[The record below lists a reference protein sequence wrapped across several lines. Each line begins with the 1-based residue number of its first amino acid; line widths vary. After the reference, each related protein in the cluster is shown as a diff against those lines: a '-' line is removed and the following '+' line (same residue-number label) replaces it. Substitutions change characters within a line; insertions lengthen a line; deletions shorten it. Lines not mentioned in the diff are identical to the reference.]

1 MIIRFI
7 LILVILPAL
16 SPTPFN
22 RLAIA
27 GQVDCFDPYVVNRSV
42 PYCLRIIGITR
53 KSYLKEG
60 NSMENNLKYYFT
72 FGMKQVLVIL

>member
-1 MIIRFI
+1 MRATNA
-7 LILVILPAL
+7 VDMSAL

-27 GQVDCFDPYVVNRSV
+27 GQVNCLDPYDVNRSV

-53 KSYLKEG
+53 KSYLKKDMNE
-60 NSMENNLKYYFT
+60 KD
-72 FGMKQVLVIL
+72 